1 MKLLFSLAVISNKN
15 QKIEN
20 LLRPYIRVFN
30 GESLEKCI
38 KNRKKFISGIKY
50 GYFDDELSDSR
61 TLLLKNNNNENAIY
75 SAKIKEVDWQKMVDI
90 ENEALKKEGI
100 SIKTQG
106 VDLENRFGFTN
117 SIITPDGRWH
127 GMIPL
132 NLILFGFSKE
142 EPCRE
147 YIKNYYTKYVKP
159 YEDEGCITIF
169 SCNI

>member
-1 MKLLFSLAVISNKN
+1 MKLIFSLAVISNRN

-20 LLRPYIRVFN
+20 LLKRYIREDYN
-30 GESLEKCI
+30 DNLEKGI
-38 KNRKKFISGIKY
+38 KEKKHFISGIKY
-50 GYFDDELSDSR
+50 GNFDDNLTDSR
-61 TLLLKNNNNENAIY
+61 TLLLKNNNIENAVY
-75 SAKIKEVDWQKMVDI
+75 SAKINEVDWQKMVDI
-90 ENEALKKEGI
+90 ENEVLKKEGI
-100 SIKTQG
+100 NIKTQG
-106 VDLENRFGFTN
+106 VDLEKRFGFTN
-117 SIITPDGRWH
+117 SIITPDGCWH